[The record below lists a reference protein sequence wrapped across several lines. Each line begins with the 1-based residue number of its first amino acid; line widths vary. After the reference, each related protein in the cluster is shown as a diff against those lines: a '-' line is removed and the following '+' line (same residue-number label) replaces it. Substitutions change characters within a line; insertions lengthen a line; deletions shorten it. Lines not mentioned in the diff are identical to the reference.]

1 MKLVLKLIV
10 LVLTAS
16 AVAGFVV
23 RPCTVCPSRNP
34 SALAATV
41 DAESGSRTRRGFVT
55 AAVTLGVGAVATL
68 GNNVLPAVAETM
80 DDLAMPTE
88 KEQAAMDVSTL
99 VISCV
104 HTLVLFGG
112 TSFPRVC
119 YKAWPFR
126 HGICTYSA
134 SMYIS
139 FSRRAYITIPS
150 LDSANVPS
158 FPHDESE
165 GYQQVIVAGED
176 QMHGLLRPFFP
187 AA

>member
-88 KEQAAMDVSTL
+88 KEQAAMDEAAMKDRL
-99 VISCV
+99 
-104 HTLVLFGG
+104 
-112 TSFPRVC
+112 RR
-119 YKAWPFR
+119 KAELQKQAAAPK
-126 HGICTYSA
+126 GLA
-134 SMYIS
+134 ESMKAEKEKQGEIKKLS
-139 FSRRAYITIPS
+139 KEERRNA
-150 LDSANVPS
+150 LC
-158 FPHDESE
+158 EE
-165 GYQQVIVAGED
+165 LGRGC
-176 QMHGLLRPFFP
+176 
-187 AA
+187 